1 MPLQV
6 LGAEMRLALGVEY
19 DGSDFCGW
27 QRQSGTRTVQ
37 GCVEK
42 ALSQVADHELA
53 VVCAGGTDAGVHAT
67 GQVVH
72 FDTDAVRDQKGLI
85 RGTNANLPRDV
96 RVHWV
101 TEIDDDFHARFA
113 ARRRYY
119 RYVIHNQS
127 TGMALLRKRVCWD
140 YAQLDEGSMA
150 IAAASLVGEHDFTSF
165 RAVACQ
171 AHSPVRTIYRLDVV
185 RHGNFIYIDI
195 VANAFLHHMVRCIAG
210 VLMTIGHGDRCSNWI
225 PELLAAKDRAL
236 AGMTAPAAGLYLV
249 NVQYPEHPGIPAG
262 GWLPVYG

>member
-1 MPLQV
+1 
-6 LGAEMRLALGVEY
+6 MRLALGVEY

-53 VVCAGGTDAGVHAT
+53 VVCAGRTDAGVHAT

-72 FDTDAVRDQKGLI
+72 FDTDAIRDQKGWI

-101 TEIDDDFHARFA
+101 TEINDDFHARFA

-119 RYVIHNQS
+119 RYVIHNQPV
-127 TGMALLRKRVCWD
+127 GMALLRKRVCWD
-140 YAQLDEGSMA
+140 YAQLDESSMA
-150 IAAASLVGEHDFTSF
+150 IAAAYLVGEHDFTSF

-171 AHSPVRTIYRLDVV
+171 ANSPVRTIYRLDVI
-185 RHGNFIYIDI
+185 RCGNFIYIDI

-210 VLMTIGHGDRCSNWI
+210 VLMTIGHGDQSCEWI
-225 PELLAAKDRAL
+225 TELLAAKDRAL
-236 AGMTAPAAGLYLV
+236 SGMTAPAAGLYLV
-249 NVQYPEHPGIPAG
+249 NVQYPEHCNVPSG
-262 GWLPVYG
+262 GWAPVYG

>member
-1 MPLQV
+1 
-6 LGAEMRLALGVEY
+6 MRLVFGVEY

-53 VVCAGGTDAGVHAT
+53 VVCAGRT
-67 GQVVH
+67 
-72 FDTDAVRDQKGLI
+72 
-85 RGTNANLPRDV
+85 PRDV

-101 TEIDDDFHARFA
+101 TESNDDFHARFS

-119 RYVIHNQS
+119 RYVIHNQPVG
-127 TGMALLRKRVCWD
+127 TALLRKRVCWD
-140 YAQLDEGSMA
+140 YAQLDEARMA
-150 IAAASLVGEHDFTSF
+150 QAATCLVGEHDFTSF

-171 AHSPVRTIYRLDVV
+171 ANSPVRTIYRLDVT
-185 RHGNFIYIDI
+185 RRGNFIYIDI
-195 VANAFLHHMVRCIAG
+195 IANAFLHHMVRCIAG
-210 VLMTIGHGDRCSNWI
+210 VLMTIGRGDRSGDWI
-225 PELLAAKDRAL
+225 EELLAAKDRAL

-249 NVQYPEHPGIPAG
+249 NVEYPEPYNVPAG
-262 GWLPVYG
+262 GWVPVYG